1 MAGRLAVDFG
11 TSNTLLS
18 VWNEAR
24 QEGIPVIIPDF
35 SRVTN
40 QNEEEIGIIPSLIHY
55 TPDGRR
61 WIGEQVLQRGLYNSR
76 CTFRW
81 MKRYIGNRSP
91 IRIRVG
97 DQSITPFQAGKDF
110 LTTLLFNAREQ
121 LKIGGEEEIG
131 ISVPVEAFE
140 HYENWLAT
148 VAEAAG
154 MPRFRLI
161 DEPSAA
167 ALGYTAHIQPGNV
180 YMIFDFGGGTLH
192 ASIVLI
198 EAEERGLTGKRCR
211 VLGKAGRTIG
221 GATIDQWIYQ
231 DVLQRTGLTENDE
244 RALALSNTLLV
255 NCEQIKE
262 TLSFS
267 ESAHLHVLAD
277 DGFLIQT
284 DYSRTQFEDL
294 LDRHN
299 LFTDIAQTI
308 RAALNAA
315 RERGYD
321 ESAVLGVFMV
331 GGSSQIPSVQR
342 AVRQVFGR
350 ERIHHHRPLDAIVRG
365 VAAFVAGADF
375 YDHIQHDYAIR
386 YVDPAQ
392 GDYNYRTIVQ
402 QGTPYPTREPLARL
416 AIKASYEGQEQLGLA
431 IFEMG
436 GRIEPSGEPLE
447 LVFDPAGAARVI
459 QVTPHE
465 QQQRERF
472 WMNEANPTFLHTS
485 VPGRRG
491 EAQFEV
497 EFHID
502 ANKRLVIN
510 ARDLKSGALIHNNY
524 PVIRLT

>member
-1 MAGRLAVDFG
+1 
-11 TSNTLLS
+11 
-18 VWNEAR
+18 
-24 QEGIPVIIPDF
+24 
-35 SRVTN
+35 
-40 QNEEEIGIIPSLIHY
+40 
-55 TPDGRR
+55 
-61 WIGEQVLQRGLYNSR
+61 
-76 CTFRW
+76 
-81 MKRYIGNRSP
+81 
-91 IRIRVG
+91 
-97 DQSITPFQAGKDF
+97 
-110 LTTLLFNAREQ
+110 
-121 LKIGGEEEIG
+121 
-131 ISVPVEAFE
+131 
-140 HYENWLAT
+140 
-148 VAEAAG
+148 
-154 MPRFRLI
+154 
-161 DEPSAA
+161 
-167 ALGYTAHIQPGNV
+167 
-180 YMIFDFGGGTLH
+180 
-192 ASIVLI
+192 
-198 EAEERGLTGKRCR
+198 
-211 VLGKAGRTIG
+211 
-221 GATIDQWIYQ
+221 
-231 DVLQRTGLTENDE
+231 
-244 RALALSNTLLV
+244 
-255 NCEQIKE
+255 
-262 TLSFS
+262 
-267 ESAHLHVLAD
+267 
-277 DGFLIQT
+277 
-284 DYSRTQFEDL
+284 
-294 LDRHN
+294 

-315 RERGYD
+315 SERGYD